1 MTTYE
6 KFKAGALA
14 CLCFL
19 LLSVAMDVHHIE
31 RDAADGILE
40 ANAKLTATQNK
51 AGAVLDSFTG
61 VGPQLTATL
70 KTLQATTN
78 AVGKQATASL
88 KVTDK
93 VGGVLDGAAATLD
106 AVNRPCAAAQV
117 PYTVEATPVAIIHDA
132 SSTPRAAVKPC
143 GTLADLNRTL
153 ATVRGTF
160 GRIEVAAN
168 HEDRNLASLDAQ
180 EAQLYAD
187 THASITS
194 FNSLLSSTDVTRFL
208 KSSADTSVQISGIAS
223 DVRKE
228 ADALTKPQPWYKKVY
243 TYGNTGVNV
252 ACLVTH
258 SCPF

>member
-6 KFKAGALA
+6 KFKAGALV

-19 LLSVAMDVHHIE
+19 LLSVAMDIHHIE

-40 ANAKLTATQNK
+40 ANAKLSATQNK
-51 AGAVLDSFTG
+51 ASAVLDSFAG

-70 KTLQATTN
+70 KTLQTTTN

-93 VGGVLDGAAATLD
+93 VGTVLDGATATLD
-106 AVNRPCAAAQV
+106 AVNRPCAELRPV
-117 PYTVEATPVAIIHDA
+117 TATTGGFYQPL
-132 SSTPRAAVKPC
+132 KPC

-160 GRIEVAAN
+160 GQIEVAAN
-168 HEDRNLASLDAQ
+168 HEDKNLTSLDAQ

-187 THASITS
+187 THASIKS
-194 FNSLLSSTDVTRFL
+194 FNSLLSSPDITRFL
-208 KSSADTSVQISGIAS
+208 KSSADTSTQVAAIAT
-223 DVRKE
+223 DVHRE
-228 ADALTKPQPWYKKVY
+228 ADKLSAPQPWYKKVY

>member
-6 KFKAGALA
+6 KFKAGALM

-19 LLSVAMDVHHIE
+19 LLSVAMDLHHIE
-31 RDAADGILE
+31 RDAADGLLE
-40 ANAKLTATQNK
+40 ANAKLSDTQNK
-51 AGAVLDSFTG
+51 ASAVLDSFAG

-70 KTLQATTN
+70 KTLQTTTN

-93 VGGVLDGAAATLD
+93 VGTVLDGATTTLTGL
-106 AVNRPCAAAQV
+106 NRPCNVHVDLADEGSTLSPRV
-117 PYTVEATPVAIIHDA
+117 PL
-132 SSTPRAAVKPC
+132 PC
-143 GTLADLNRTL
+143 GTLADVNRTL

-168 HEDRNLASLDAQ
+168 HEDKNLTSLDAQ

-194 FNSLLSSTDVTRFL
+194 FNSLLSSPDVTRFL
-208 KSSADTSVQISGIAS
+208 KSSADTSTQVAAIAM
-223 DVRKE
+223 DVHRE
-228 ADALTKPQPWYKKVY
+228 ADKLTAPQPWYKKVY